1 MGSKNTKSPCIV
13 FHLNYMN
20 SVDHLTPIIWGILE
34 KYPEYNVLAYDMNN
48 NEFDFRVKFL
58 KTFDR
63 FYYKKK
69 TIYDETRRYFFLNSR
84 LMLFLSSYEFFIPF
98 HKLMMKYF
106 IPNRLFNQFNIS
118 CLIYD
123 WGCAGRINY
132 FDGIYSEIPILSL
145 PHGTSI
151 TKEIGFAIGT
161 TKNDIMREFI
171 SQNIFDLHAV
181 QTANEME
188 KFLELGVDKSI
199 ISNFG
204 SQRFSLEWIN
214 IQASFLPDYSSTFST
229 SNKTKCLFFLAGLNY
244 GGNRIKLIRL
254 INELLKLKKINLI
267 LCVRPDVI
275 KDLGID
281 MKKIINNDAIID
293 FKTPPPSLIDWS
305 DVVINFGSSIVIEAI
320 LKKKKVIDLTFF
332 QENQTSVFSGLG
344 VAEETNSVDEVL
356 HLISEIDSWKLKV
369 DENLLISF
377 LDVINGSVVDGVS
390 KIEFACR
397 KIISLTHYRFN
408 YKKKLKLY
416 NQLSTK
422 VAKLKELK

>member
-1 MGSKNTKSPCIV
+1 MVSRNKKPPCIV
-13 FHLNYMN
+13 FHLNYLN
-20 SVDHLTPIIWGILE
+20 SVDHLSPLIWGILE
-34 KYPEYNVLAYDMNN
+34 KYPEYNVLAYDLND

-58 KTFDR
+58 KSFDS
-63 FYYKKK
+63 FHYKKK
-69 TIYDETRRYFFLNSR
+69 TIYDSTRRYFFFNSR
-84 LMLFLSSYEFFIPF
+84 VMRFLSSYEFFIPF
-98 HKLMMKYF
+98 HRFLMKYF
-106 IPNRLFNQFNIS
+106 IPNSLFNKFNIS

-123 WGCAGRINY
+123 WGCAGRINH

-151 TKEIGFAIGT
+151 TKEMIFAVGT
-161 TKNDIMREFI
+161 TSNDIMREFI
-171 SQNIFDLHAV
+171 QQNIFDLHAV

-214 IQASFLPDYSSTFST
+214 IQASFLPNYSSTFST
-229 SNKTKCLFFLAGLNY
+229 SNKNKCLFFLSGLNY
-244 GGNRIKLIRL
+244 GGNRIKLIKL
-254 INELLKLKKINLI
+254 INELLKLKTINLI

-281 MKKIINNDAIID
+281 MKKIINNGAIID
-293 FKTPPPSLIDWS
+293 YKTPPPSLIDWS

-320 LKKKKVIDLTFF
+320 LKKKKVINLMFF

-356 HLISEIDSWKLKV
+356 LLIKEIDSWKLQI
-369 DENLLISF
+369 DENVLISF
-377 LDVINGSVVDGVS
+377 LGIINASVIDGVG

-397 KIISLTHYRFN
+397 KIISLTHNRVN
-408 YKKKLKLY
+408 HKKKLKLY
-416 NQLSTK
+416 NNLAVKAS
-422 VAKLKELK
+422 KLI